1 MSNLEFIYKRHSI
14 RKFKDEVV
22 PMNDLE
28 EIIKAA
34 TYAPSGKNIQNW
46 HFVIINNKETINELV
61 KVVEDKNAKIAAK
74 IVDENIKKNFT
85 KTLRYHT
92 AFKNAPCLILVYAGI
107 YQPTGFEELTATNEN
122 KDVIEALVN
131 TAPGIQAVA
140 AAMENLLLAA
150 ASLGYGTCWMTGMN
164 YAAKEIGEAINF
176 KLEGYSFMALT
187 PIGLPLETENKSPLR
202 KSVTEVMTV
211 IL

>member
-1 MSNLEFIYKRHSI
+1 MSNLDFIYKRHSV

-34 TYAPSGKNIQNW
+34 TFAPSGKNIQNW
-46 HFVIINNKETINELV
+46 HFVIIKNKEKINEIV

-74 IVDENIKKNFT
+74 IVDENIRKVFIKSL
-85 KTLRYHT
+85 KYHT

-107 YQPTGFEELTATNEN
+107 YSPTGFEELTAINES
-122 KDVIEALVN
+122 KDVIQELVN
-131 TAPGIQAVA
+131 TAPGIQGVA

-150 ASLGYGTCWMTGMN
+150 ASLGYGTCWMTGMD
-164 YAAKEIGEAINF
+164 YSSKEIGETINF
-176 KLEGYSFMALT
+176 KLEGYSLMALT
-187 PIGLPLETENKSPLR
+187 PIGLPLEDQNKSPLR
-202 KSVTEVMTV
+202 KPVDEVITV

>member
-1 MSNLEFIYKRHSI
+1 MSNLDFIYKRHSI

-34 TYAPSGKNIQNW
+34 IHAPSGKNVQNW
-46 HFVIINNKETINELV
+46 HFVIIRSKEKINEIV
-61 KVVEDKNAKIAAK
+61 KVVEAKNSEIAAK
-74 IVDENIKKNFT
+74 IVDENIKAIFT
-85 KTLRYHT
+85 KTLKYHT
-92 AFKNAPCLILVYAGI
+92 AFRNAPCLILVYAGN
-107 YQPTGFEELTATNEN
+107 YKPTGLEEFNAINEGA
-122 KDVIEALVN
+122 DVLQELRN

-150 ASLGYGTCWMTGMN
+150 SSLSYGTCWMTGPN

-176 KLEGYSFMALT
+176 KKEGYSLMALT
-187 PIGLPLETENKSPLR
+187 PIGVPLYDENKSPIR
-202 KSVTEVMTV
+202 KPIDEVITV
-211 IL
+211 II